1 MECTC
6 PATQLLLEVVGAGVL
21 KLLLEVIG
29 AGVLKLLGLPSP
41 HHSSFCHQERHV
53 RMDDLFV
60 SNDSTN

>member
-21 KLLLEVIG
+21 ELLLEVVG
-29 AGVLKLLGLPSP
+29 AGVLELLGLPSP
-41 HHSSFCHQERHV
+41 HHASFCHQKWHV

-60 SNDSTN
+60 STNSAD